1 MENNLRL
8 RIEKV
13 SFRSRTY
20 PIHQEKVKMRR
31 KIYMALKDKQERAE
45 EALILNLVEAV
56 SADQ

>member
-1 MENNLRL
+1 
-8 RIEKV
+8 
-13 SFRSRTY
+13 
-20 PIHQEKVKMRR
+20 MRR